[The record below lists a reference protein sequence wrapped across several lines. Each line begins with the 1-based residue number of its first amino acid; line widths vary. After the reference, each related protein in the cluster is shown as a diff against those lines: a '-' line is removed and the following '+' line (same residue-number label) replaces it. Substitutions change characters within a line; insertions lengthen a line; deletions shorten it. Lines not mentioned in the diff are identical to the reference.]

1 MRRVSAREAH
11 ELMQREG
18 YVYLDVRSAPEF
30 DTGHPKGAQNV
41 PLLLPDPSGM
51 RENPEFLAQVAALF
65 GPAQKLVV
73 GCQSGVRSLKAAQL
87 LLESGYL
94 NLVEQRAG
102 MDGVRDAFGRM
113 KEKGWRAEG
122 LPLD

>member
-1 MRRVSAREAH
+1 MLLSP
-11 ELMQREG
+11 EG
-18 YVYLDVRSAPEF
+18 A
-30 DTGHPKGAQNV
+30 
-41 PLLLPDPSGM
+41 GM

-65 GPAQKLVV
+65 GPEQRLVV

-87 LLESGYL
+87 LLQHGYA

-102 MDGVRDAFGRM
+102 MEGVRDPFGRV

-122 LPLD
+122 LPVE